1 MGVGVCLPRG
11 MPCLMPEGC
20 HSVLAGLPVW
30 VAGRLVRSDWEVC
43 RDGASYAELAECAY
57 I

>member
-11 MPCLMPEGC
+11 MPCLMPEGY

-30 VAGRLVRSDWEVC
+30 VAVRLVPSDWEVC